1 MNNSKMAQDKKDF
14 NISVNVSYVQ
24 LQERTIVDDVI
35 EVAKE
40 ADLPGN
46 LITVEITESMQL
58 QNYNYFNDIFTAGE
72 IRECIF
78 HR

>member
-1 MNNSKMAQDKKDF
+1 MCKWRRIKKDF

-35 EVAKE
+35 EAAKE

-58 QNYNYFNDIFTAGE
+58 RTIIISMIFFTAGE
-72 IRECIF
+72 IRECISP
-78 HR
+78 